1 MVLDRGATMK
11 CSKVKVL
18 LSAEL
23 DGELTPTEEMA
34 LTRHLAK
41 CAECAQEKAE
51 LSSLRGGMSLWADEE
66 PSEWLAQSFS
76 YKLKELMEE
85 GQTETPRPV
94 RRRWGVFGPATAG
107 LATALLLGVMLLHN
121 QQQPTISPEPTVK
134 PPAIATS
141 HPVVKPS
148 AKLAQQ
154 TVAVKPEAA
163 TEAPRAAYTAPTPVI
178 RTTTYRHIAVRPTVS
193 ETRPV
198 AVAVKS
204 APAPYAEISAQ
215 PMMNSKAVDSR
226 SIDPSSLGT
235 ATPYTGSKAIA
246 EVTIVG
252 GTKPTGEEAMK
263 DNIGEAGLAM
273 NENVEKLRGKLQEAV
288 DLLVSKPPMPVK
300 TGADANG
307 GNNP

>member
-1 MVLDRGATMK
+1 MK

-23 DGELTPTEEMA
+23 DGELTPSEEMA

-41 CAECAQEKAE
+41 CAECAQEKVE
-51 LSSLRGGMSLWADEE
+51 LSALRGDMSLWSDEE

-76 YKLKELMEE
+76 YKLKELMEN
-85 GQTETPRPV
+85 GRTETPRPV

-121 QQQPTISPEPTVK
+121 QQQPTMSPELTVK
-134 PPAIATS
+134 PPAMATS
-141 HPVVKPS
+141 HPVSKPG
-148 AKLAQQ
+148 AKLAHPAVATATEAPPVAHAAPKSVTRTTTYHHVAMHSTRSDSHPV
-154 TVAVKPEAA
+154 TVAVKP
-163 TEAPRAAYTAPTPVI
+163 
-178 RTTTYRHIAVRPTVS
+178 
-193 ETRPV
+193 
-198 AVAVKS
+198 

-215 PMMNSKAVDSR
+215 PMMNTKAVDSR
-226 SIDPSSLGT
+226 SIDPSTRGA
-235 ATPYTGSKAIA
+235 ATPYAASKAIA